1 MSDKRKSQSPV
12 SFATDARVASDT
24 RVFDRSSTQRF
35 VSFANADT
43 SDTRVLDR
51 PSHVRFARFDNGDT
65 SDTRVSDRSRPPS
78 LGSFASA
85 DTSDTRV
92 FDRYRY
98 SRFVSFATDARV
110 ASDTCVPDRSSA
122 SRVGS
127 FASAD
132 TSDTRVFDRY
142 SQPRFGSFATDARV
156 ASDTCVPN
164 RSRSWS
170 FVSFANA
177 DTSDTLVFDRSRD
190 QRFVNTC
197 KPWILDTEESLK
209 SRSGVLSTSLDVST
223 SPVLPAS
230 PFNCWAMPCASALSG
245 KHWAMVDL
253 PGTHC
258 DVPPGALPTPSAAEA
273 KPPPRKQHA
282 RGSQHGHQFRH
293 APHDQNPSFFPRG
306 HPTSPTHTT
315 LPKAPN
321 QNTANVQQ
329 TPNAGRKPMHKQ
341 LPHIRAEILNRLCTK
356 TAGPDRTDSPKPM
369 HGRPTPHPRI
379 GFGPFDAL
387 HRPAKHRA
395 TVANACASSPTHT
408 HA

>member
-273 KPPPRKQHA
+273 KPPPENNMPAAASTATSFDTRLMIRILLSSHGDTQHP
-282 RGSQHGHQFRH
+282 RH
-293 APHDQNPSFFPRG
+293 TPHYPKPR
-306 HPTSPTHTT
+306 
-315 LPKAPN
+315 
-321 QNTANVQQ
+321 
-329 TPNAGRKPMHKQ
+329 
-341 LPHIRAEILNRLCTK
+341 TK
-356 TAGPDRTDSPKPM
+356 TPQTSSK
-369 HGRPTPHPRI
+369 RPTP
-379 GFGPFDAL
+379 
-387 HRPAKHRA
+387 
-395 TVANACASSPTHT
+395 VANPCTSNSPTS
-408 HA
+408 AQRF